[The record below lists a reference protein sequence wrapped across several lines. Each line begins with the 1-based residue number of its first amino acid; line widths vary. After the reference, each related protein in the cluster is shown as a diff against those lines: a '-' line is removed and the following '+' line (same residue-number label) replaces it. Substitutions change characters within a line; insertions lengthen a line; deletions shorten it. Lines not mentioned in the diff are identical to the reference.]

1 MKITDSDEVE
11 KVSIFYKGKK
21 TPMVLKGGGKTHF
34 AVLYLMEKPRFD
46 SKIITEGTA
55 TSLSFLVNELLRS
68 HPAIFSAL
76 MMGMEGLSR
85 RAASEKGKSG
95 SKKGTKK

>member
-21 TPMVLKGGGKTHF
+21 TPMVLKGGGKAHF

-76 MMGMEGLSR
+76 IMGMEGLSH
-85 RAASEKGKSG
+85 EKGKSG